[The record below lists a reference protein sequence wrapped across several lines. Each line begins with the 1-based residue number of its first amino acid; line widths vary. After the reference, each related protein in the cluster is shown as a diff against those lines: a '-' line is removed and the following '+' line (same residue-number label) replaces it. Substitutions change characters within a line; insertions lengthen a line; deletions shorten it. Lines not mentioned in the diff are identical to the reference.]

1 MVRFT
6 LGLVLLVV
14 FITGGA
20 ACGPPR
26 REVVVVERPRREV
39 VVERTGWT
47 MLGERTVDGNFD
59 HDTIQVG
66 AIEGRFNKLM
76 FAVEHHAVEIFDV
89 KIVFGDGSVYDIPTR
104 LVFRPDT
111 RSEVVDLPGANRVIR
126 RIDFK
131 YGNVPGHGRA
141 HVEVW
146 AR

>member
-1 MVRFT
+1 MLIFF
-6 LGLVLLVV
+6 GFVV
-14 FITGGA
+14 GGA
-20 ACGPPR
+20 ACGRPR

-47 MLGERTVDGNFD
+47 MLGERSVDGNYD

-66 AIEGRFNKLM
+66 AIEGRFDKLM
-76 FAVEHHAVEIFDV
+76 FTVEHHSVEIFDV

-111 RSEVVDLPGANRVIR
+111 RSQVVDLPGANRVIR
-126 RIDFK
+126 RIDFR
-131 YGNVPGHGRA
+131 YGNVPGRGRA

>member
-1 MVRFT
+1 MTRLT
-6 LGLVLLVV
+6 YGLVLLIVG
-14 FITGGA
+14 FLGCA
-20 ACGPPR
+20 PK
-26 REVVVVERPRREV
+26 REVVVVERPPPRREV

-47 MLGERTVDGNFD
+47 MLGERTVDGSYD
-59 HDTIQVG
+59 HDTIHVG
-66 AIEGRFNKLM
+66 AIEGRFNRLM

-89 KIVFGDGSVYDIPTR
+89 KIVFGDGSVYDVPTR

-111 RSEVVDLPGANRVIR
+111 RSAVVDLPGADRIIR
-126 RIDFK
+126 RIDFR